1 MAEQILSQDEVEA
14 LLSAIKNEDVQTGT
28 KGAPGETGASSER
41 LKADAEPVDLT
52 NADRTA
58 TVRMPSL
65 EIFNER
71 TGMTFGQALESTIR
85 RPVRVHHDG
94 TGPMKMSE
102 FLNYLPVPSCLNL
115 VRIEPLWGVSLLAV
129 EARLLYA
136 MLEGFFGGHGA
147 GQLRTEAHTFTSIE
161 LTFVRRVV
169 ELYGEILGKTWASF
183 LPLDLSYIRT
193 ESNPQYASIVQA
205 NDLVMVTTY
214 NLELP
219 SVRGKLHLAIPF
231 SSLEPYKKELG
242 AELQVQADDRQND
255 WAQALQEQLGEFVID
270 ASVELGRAEMTVRE
284 MLALETGSV
293 LMLDRPAEEPLIL
306 SVEGQPKFFG
316 RPVLHR
322 KHVGFMVGSAVTEEE
337 ESGVGEE
344 PRGD

>member
-14 LLSAIKNEDVQTGT
+14 LLSAIKNEDV
-28 KGAPGETGASSER
+28 ETGSKSAAEAGVEAER
-41 LKADAEPVDLT
+41 LKRDAEPIDLT
-52 NADRTA
+52 SADRTL

-71 TGMTFGQALESTIR
+71 TGMAFGQLLETTIR
-85 RPVRVHHDG
+85 RAVRVHHDG

-161 LTFVRRVV
+161 LTFVKRVV
-169 ELYGEILGKTWASF
+169 EIYGQTLAKTWNSF
-183 LPLDLSYIRT
+183 LPLKMSYIRT

-214 NLELP
+214 NIELP
-219 SVRGKLHLAIPF
+219 SVRGKVHLAIPF
-231 SSLEPYKKELG
+231 SSLEPYKQELG
-242 AELQVQADDRQND
+242 AELQVQADERQND
-255 WAQALQEQLGEFVID
+255 WAQALQEQIGEFVID
-270 ASVELGRAEMTVRE
+270 LSVELGCIRMTVKE
-284 MLALETGSV
+284 LLALQEGTV
-293 LMLDRPAEEPLIL
+293 LMLDRPADEPVVL
-306 SVEGQPKFFG
+306 SVEGKPKFTG

-322 KHVGFMVGSAVTEEE
+322 KHVGFMVGSAVDSEEE
-337 ESGVGEE
+337 DYVGEQ
-344 PRGD
+344 PGRD

>member
-14 LLSAIKNEDVQTGT
+14 LLSAIKNDDVQTSG
-28 KGAPGETGASSER
+28 KAAVEGSEDAER
-41 LKADAEPVDLT
+41 RKRDAEPIDLT
-52 NADRTA
+52 SADRTS

-71 TGMTFGQALESTIR
+71 TGMAFGQVLESTIR
-85 RPVRVHHDG
+85 RAVRVHHDG

-161 LTFVRRVV
+161 LTFVKRVV
-169 ELYGEILGKTWASF
+169 EIFGENLTKTWSSF
-183 LPLDLSYIRT
+183 LPFEMSYIRT

-214 NLELP
+214 NIELP
-219 SVRGKLHLAIPF
+219 SVRGKVHLAIPF
-231 SSLEPYKKELG
+231 SALEPYKKELG
-242 AELQVQADDRQND
+242 AELQVQADERQND
-255 WAQALQEQLGEFVID
+255 WAQALQEQLGEFVIEL
-270 ASVELGRAEMTVRE
+270 SVELGRAQMTVRE
-284 MLALETGSV
+284 LLGMEPGAV
-293 LMLDRPAEEPLIL
+293 MMLDRPAEEPLVL
-306 SVEGQPKFFG
+306 SVEGRPKYRG

-322 KHVGFMVGSAVTEEE
+322 KHVGFMVGSAVDEEE
-337 ESGVGEE
+337 EDDVGEQ
-344 PRGD
+344 PGGD